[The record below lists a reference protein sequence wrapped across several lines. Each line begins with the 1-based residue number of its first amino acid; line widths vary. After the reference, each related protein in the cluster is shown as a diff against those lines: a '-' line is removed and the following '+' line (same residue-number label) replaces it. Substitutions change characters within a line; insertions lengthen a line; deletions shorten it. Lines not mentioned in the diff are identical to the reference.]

1 MEPPRL
7 RSPFPSEM
15 PRPPRFLAARA
26 IAEIRRWRVMPGE
39 GRCVAREQPATLA
52 DATGAFFRPLR
63 AETTHG

>member
-1 MEPPRL
+1 
-7 RSPFPSEM
+7 M